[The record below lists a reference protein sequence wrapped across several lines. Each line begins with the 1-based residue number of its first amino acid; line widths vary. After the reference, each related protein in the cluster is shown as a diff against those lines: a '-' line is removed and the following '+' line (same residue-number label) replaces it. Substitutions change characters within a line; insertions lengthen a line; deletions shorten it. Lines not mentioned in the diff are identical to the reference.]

1 MIFKSLV
8 DFYDLNTSYCHLLL
22 ADKMCQIFTAKEITI
37 TIDTDTMNAHQQQ
50 QQQRIEM
57 LI

>member
-1 MIFKSLV
+1 MIFKSVV
-8 DFYDLNTSYCHLLL
+8 DFYDLNTLYCHCQLLL

-50 QQQRIEM
+50 QRIEM

>member
-8 DFYDLNTSYCHLLL
+8 DFYDLNTLCCQLLL

-50 QQQRIEM
+50 QRIEM